1 MNYFMPLILGFTV
14 ASIGITPPGLLNMTA
29 AKLSV
34 RDGRNKALMF
44 ALGATFTV
52 LFQTYLAVLFAKFI
66 DRNPEIINLLQE
78 VGLVIFV
85 LLTLYFFTIANK
97 PKKPKEELKM
107 KSKTSRFFLGM
118 LLSALNLFPI
128 PYYVFISV
136 WLSRNGYFF
145 FNQSYIS
152 LFVLG
157 AVIGSFL
164 VFYLY
169 ILFFKKK
176 EGEKPSF
183 LITNINYIIGSIT
196 GLVSVVTLIKLINNY
211 LG

>member
-66 DRNPEIINLLQE
+66 DHNPEIINLLQE
-78 VGLVIFV
+78 IGLGIFV

-196 GLVSVVTLIKLINNY
+196 GLVSIVTLIKLINNH

>member
-1 MNYFMPLILGFTV
+1 MPLILGFTV

>member
-1 MNYFMPLILGFTV
+1 MHYFMPLILGFTV

-34 RDGRNKALMF
+34 RDGRSKALMF

-52 LFQTYLAVLFAKFI
+52 FFQTYLAVLFAKFI

-78 VGLVIFV
+78 IGLGIFV

-183 LITNINYIIGSIT
+183 LINNINYIIGTIT
-196 GLVSVVTLIKLINNY
+196 GLVSIVTLIKLINNN

>member
-1 MNYFMPLILGFTV
+1 MPLILGFTV

-34 RDGRNKALMF
+34 RDGRSKAMMF
-44 ALGATFTV
+44 ALGATLTV

-78 VGLVIFV
+78 IGLGIFV
-85 LLTLYFFTIANK
+85 LLTIYFFTIANK
-97 PKKPKEELKM
+97 PKKPEAELKM
-107 KSKTSRFFLGM
+107 KSRTSRFFLGM

-128 PYYVFISV
+128 PYYVFVSV

-157 AVIGSFL
+157 AVLGSFL
-164 VFYLY
+164 VFYFY
-169 ILFFKKK
+169 IVFFKKK
-176 EGEKPSF
+176 ENGKPSF
-183 LITNINYIIGSIT
+183 LMNNINYIIGSIT
-196 GLVSVVTLIKLINNY
+196 GLVSVVTLIKLINNH

>member
-34 RDGRNKALMF
+34 RDGRNKAIMF

-78 VGLVIFV
+78 IGLGIFV
-85 LLTLYFFTIANK
+85 LLTVYFFTIANK
-97 PKKPKEELKM
+97 PKKPQEELKM

-128 PYYVFISV
+128 PYYVFVSV

-152 LFVLG
+152 LFVFG
-157 AVIGSFL
+157 AVLGSFL

-176 EGEKPSF
+176 EGAKPSY
-183 LITNINYIIGSIT
+183 LINNINYIIGSIT

-211 LG
+211 IG